1 MSASLSSGILT
12 INVDSVDSVRSA
24 FIRNDGTNYIV
35 ATTSGGAGIA
45 ITGGTA
51 AVADVTGLV
60 INGATSTTESFTFE
74 GSNDFSLSGAL
85 TTNKIDTL
93 TVGRS
98 LSFGSISIGDN
109 GTTTIT
115 SGVSTSGALT
125 IQTNV
130 LSLGANLSSAA
141 ADVNLQVRSSSLAL
155 AANVTAAD
163 DVRLDVRD
171 GITQTAGIITAANL
185 GVRSSGAA
193 VLDRA
198 NLISTNIATSVNSL
212 TFNNAAVTAL
222 STGSVAAITNFSGTS
237 GIGATNVATIVT
249 GGALNFTSGGG
260 STGTNLK
267 AGGVITLGGIIGAG
281 SGTFRAV
288 AVGGINQTG
297 GLLGAGHLSAVNSGA
312 GNISIMGLN
321 LSAGANLAASNSA
334 AGGQVNFDN
343 FFGSAYNID
352 TVAAGPTG
360 FDAVTGITTNNGDVH
375 LKYGPL
381 TIKQAV
387 NAGTA
392 SVRLGTE
399 GGASQTATGVI
410 SAANLILRNW
420 NGGTIDLTG
429 AANQVGVLAADGT
442 LNGGSII
449 RYRDADALTIGAVS
463 AGISGFE
470 AATGIV
476 TTSKDV
482 TIISGPLTINQAINV
497 GTGTLR
503 LVTEGGV
510 SGNTSAVIT
519 AAALGVR
526 NTTSG
531 NIDLTAAT
539 TSNIASLAAVN
550 QASGGAIKYRDSNAL
565 AIGSVAADGTLF
577 AALDGLGTN
586 DGDVT
591 IVSGALSVNQAV
603 GAGSGTV
610 RLAGSGG
617 ISQSAAAGIIAA
629 ALGIRA
635 TTTASFIT
643 LTATNNDVGT
653 LAVVDSTAGATLRY
667 LDSSDVTIGTVAADG
682 ALFAALDGV
691 TLTNGDFTLVV
702 DGAVSIQ
709 RAVAIG
715 AAGDTLL
722 LAAAGSVTQ
731 TSTGVVTAGGI
742 GVRTTSGDID
752 FTGAVNDIAQFAA
765 ENTAL
770 GGAVKIRET
779 GALSISTMPSDGSF
793 FVGMTGI
800 TTNNG
805 DVLLLLGGGLA
816 IDQAVA
822 AGTGTIRGAAG
833 GTITQASAGA
843 LTTAALGLRAFGNI
857 DLTTSTANDV
867 GVFAAAQAAGGG
879 KVKYRDVG
887 DFTVGTVAA
896 DGALFAALNGIVTT
910 NGGTSTNGA
919 AAATGNDVTLVG
931 GAIAVN
937 QAINAGTATVRITAA
952 GGVSQSA
959 AGTLTAAS
967 LGIRNTSAGGVDLT
981 GVAGDQIGT
990 FAAFN
995 GTVGGALNYT
1005 PAEVAAIGTVL
1016 ADGALFAETTG
1027 LVRTN
1032 AAPLLAVN
1040 AGLSA
1045 AEGST
1050 STITAAMLAV
1060 TDIDHSA
1067 AQLTYQLTAVPAH
1080 GVLKRDGVE
1089 LGVGGTFTQADVA
1102 AELVTY
1108 THDSSETAADEFRF
1122 TVTDGTA
1129 TLVEATFAITVFQVS
1144 DRPTIDVNSG
1154 ATLTEQQS
1162 VVIGAGLLHAADAD
1176 NTPEQLVYTLTAAPT
1191 SGQLLL
1197 DGALLAAGGTFT
1209 QADVDGGKL
1218 TYAHTADVGVADSLK
1233 FTLSD
1238 GVNTLDEATFGIT
1251 ITPVND
1257 APTIAPYTFYLSTSA
1272 KIGTVVGA
1280 VTSSDADG
1288 PGRTYELLGGNGALA
1303 INAQNGVITV
1313 ANQKL
1318 LVVGTTTLAVRVT
1331 DGGSPSLSAEAA
1343 VTLVI
1348 RKSNT
1353 PPAFSLNDAAGGAVL
1368 VKSNKATL
1376 LLAESAPGSPTQN
1389 GALVGTIGVS
1399 DVDEPGASF
1408 TVTMT
1413 DKSGAFGFDAA
1424 TGRIVVADASKLNIE
1439 KTSSFSL
1446 TFKTTDHGLTGLP
1459 KGVTTTF
1466 TVTIKLV
1473 DVNEA
1478 PTFAAT
1484 AAAFRLK
1491 ENNSARATV
1500 GTVKATDP
1508 DKTAPNKTL
1517 SYSLVSQVDQS
1528 GNAVGLFAIADPRS
1542 GKITV
1547 PAAGALNF
1555 EAAQSYVL
1563 VVRATDGA
1571 GLFTDQVVAV
1581 TVVDVNEAPTVA
1593 LLDAAQNPTTTL
1605 TIAENAAAGT
1615 LVGYLRITN
1624 PDVFRAE
1631 TFKVSLSDQ
1640 SGALVAGPYDA
1651 ATGLVAITVST
1662 DPKKAAKLDFEK
1674 FKLGRFALSA
1684 VATDSGFISNDG
1696 SKQGAKSS
1704 AKATFAV
1711 QLTDT
1716 VGS

>member
-45 ITGGTA
+45 IAGGTA
-51 AVADVTGLV
+51 AVADVTGLI

-74 GSNDFSLSGAL
+74 GSNNFSLSGAL

-93 TVGRS
+93 TVGRN

-130 LSLGANLSSAA
+130 LNLTANLSSSAD
-141 ADVNLQVRSSSLAL
+141 DVNLQVRSSSLTL
-155 AANVTAAD
+155 AAGLTAAD

-297 GLLGAGHLSAVNSGA
+297 GILGARDVSAVNSGSGDITMKLSLYSA
-312 GNISIMGLN
+312 GNV
-321 LSAGANLAASNSA
+321 AASNTA
-334 AGGQVNFDN
+334 AGGMVNFDN
-343 FFGSAYNID
+343 FFGSDYSVDA
-352 TVAAGPTG
+352 VAAGPTG
-360 FDAVTGITTNNGDVH
+360 FAAVTGITTNNGDVH

-392 SVRLGTE
+392 TVRLGTE

-591 IVSGALSVNQAV
+591 IVSGALSVNQTV

-617 ISQSAAAGIIAA
+617 ISRSAAAGITAA
-629 ALGIRA
+629 ALGVRA

-691 TLTNGDFTLVV
+691 TLTNGDFTLVA
-702 DGAVSIQ
+702 GGSVSIQ
-709 RAVAIG
+709 QAVAIG

-722 LAAAGSVTQ
+722 LSAGGNVTQ

-779 GALSISTMPSDGSF
+779 GALTVSTMPSGSF

-805 DVLLLLGGGLA
+805 DVLLLLGGGLTLN
-816 IDQAVA
+816 QAVA
-822 AGTGTIRGAAG
+822 AGTGTIRVAAG
-833 GTITQASAGA
+833 GSITQASAGA

-995 GTVGGALNYT
+995 GAVGGALNYT

-1108 THDSSETAADEFRF
+1108 SHDSSETAADEFRF

-1176 NTPEQLVYTLTAAPT
+1176 DTPEQLVYTLTAAPT

-1197 DGALLAAGGTFT
+1197 DGALLAVGGTFT

-1238 GVNTLDEATFGIT
+1238 GVNTLDEATFGVT

-1368 VKSNKATL
+1368 VKANKATL

-1484 AAAFRLK
+1484 VAAFRLK

-1517 SYSLVSQVDQS
+1517 SYSLVSQVDQN
-1528 GNAVGLFAIADPRS
+1528 GNAVGLFAIADPRT